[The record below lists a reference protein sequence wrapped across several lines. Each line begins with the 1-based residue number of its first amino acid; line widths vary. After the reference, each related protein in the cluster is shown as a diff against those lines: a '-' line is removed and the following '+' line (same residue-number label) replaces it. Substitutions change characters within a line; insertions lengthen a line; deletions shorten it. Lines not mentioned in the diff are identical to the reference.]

1 MPCSVL
7 NVTDTPRVRN
17 LKLLHLRSEFV
28 FGPPQAVAVR
38 REATT
43 DRRVARLERSVLLG
57 GNILLWTRR
66 IIL

>member
-1 MPCSVL
+1 M
-7 NVTDTPRVRN
+7 RN